1 MQQSYATVSVEALE
15 MYKQK
20 FKALADTKRLHLL
33 NVLSN
38 KGETCVCDLT
48 DELELPQSKLS
59 YHLKVLMDAG
69 LLMKETRGT
78 WSYYSINEEEID
90 QLLSEQLCCVLKPS
104 K

>member
-1 MQQSYATVSVEALE
+1 MQHVIETARIEELE
-15 MYKQK
+15 TYKQK

-33 NVLSN
+33 NVLSV
-38 KGETCVCDLT
+38 KGKTCVCELT
-48 DELELPQSKLS
+48 EDLELSQSKLS
-59 YHLKVLMDAG
+59 YHLRVLMDAG
-69 LLMKETRGT
+69 LLIKETQGT